1 MKNPD
6 LTMVG
11 KLVDALFSD
20 IASSGLVTPVCLVG
34 SRYLFSKGL
43 KYEGMAFLTITLPQ
57 CSKFLEKSL
66 ELGTILHG
74 ETPPYMGKRCYY
86 DRRPALLHSL
96 WAQLFNEQGQ
106 LSVGASDVEAVF
118 LLRQA
123 FNLFKKLDGD
133 CDTEYVDAEISAYLR
148 IENELPHSHPETWD
162 SVNPM
167 WSRRTGHPLWGA
179 SPTPCLEQGELF
191 TVEPR
196 VSYPWSRFDQMC
208 RRMSADLG
216 ELDAWNIRPK
226 HGPGAVSERGHVIK
240 HDFRVWPQKL
250 EAHFPRD
257 WHGRH
262 DLSNYGDYDETEPA
276 SRMVAV
282 PKTQKGPRLIA
293 AEPSAHQWIQGGIQ
307 RWFEDRVRG
316 TFLGDSIDFRRQ
328 EYSKA
333 LALEASF
340 HNRAATV
347 DLSAASDRVSTRL
360 VEYVFQGNITLL
372 NALHACRTRS
382 ILIPKSLG
390 SGSLNDRT
398 LLLRKFAPM
407 GSACTFPVQT
417 IIFTM
422 IAHFAVA
429 ICTDDWDMS
438 KDAFKRRAAGI
449 RVFGD
454 DIIVPNDSYQT
465 LVDLLHECGL
475 LVNQGKSFSRGMFR
489 EACGMD
495 AYRGSD
501 VTPGYIRKLYEPTNP
516 EALASVVE
524 CSNNLHKVGM
534 WHLAAE
540 LLKTVG
546 TMTLNKLIVAGNA
559 IGSVSVLTFMK
570 GLAPWIK
577 TRVSPTLHRLEA
589 FGVGITAKV
598 SRIEGTGE
606 ASLNQ
611 FFTDT
616 PAIPLNEDGM
626 PSRSDRLSY
635 LSPKAW
641 EHGQASNARV
651 LVKRAWVHT
660 YHVAR
665 EDNPERLLTLRV

>member
-6 LTMVG
+6 LTMVS
-11 KLVDALFSD
+11 KLVDALFQD
-20 IASSGLVTPVCLVG
+20 LASSGLLSSVCLVG
-34 SRYLFSKGL
+34 TRYLVSKGMR
-43 KYEGMAFLTITLPQ
+43 YEGMSFWTITMPQ

-66 ELGTILHG
+66 ELGTINHG

-86 DRRPALLHSL
+86 DRRPAFLHSL
-96 WAQLFNEQGQ
+96 WAQLFDEQGQ
-106 LSVGASDVEAVF
+106 SSVGASDVEAVF
-118 LLRQA
+118 LLRQV

-133 CDTEYVDAEISAYLR
+133 CASEYVDDEVSSYLR
-148 IENELPHSHPETWD
+148 IERELPPSHPDTWD

-167 WSRRTGHPLWGA
+167 WARRTGHPLWGS
-179 SPTPCLEQGELF
+179 SPTPCQEQGELF

-216 ELDAWNIRPK
+216 ELAVWNIRPK
-226 HGPGAVSERGHVIK
+226 HGPGAVSERGVVIK
-240 HDFRVWPQKL
+240 HEFRVWPRKL

-257 WHGRH
+257 WFGCH
-262 DLSNYGDYDETEPA
+262 DLSTSGDFNDNEPA

-333 LALEASF
+333 LALEASS
-340 HNRAATV
+340 HRGMATV

-360 VEYVFQGNITLL
+360 VEYVFQGNISLL
-372 NALHACRTRS
+372 NALHACRSRS
-382 ILIPKSLG
+382 LLIPKALVPGHQSDL
-390 SGSLNDRT
+390 T

-429 ICTDDWDMS
+429 LCDDDWDMS
-438 KDAFKRRAAGI
+438 KDAFKRRATGI

-454 DIIVPNDSYQT
+454 DIIVPSRAYQT
-465 LVDLLHECGL
+465 LTALLEEVGL
-475 LVNQGKSFSRGMFR
+475 RVNQGKSFVKGPFR

-495 AYRGSD
+495 AYSGYD
-501 VTPGYIRKLYEPTNP
+501 VTPGYIRKLYERTNP

-524 CSNNLHKVGM
+524 CSNNLHLKGM
-534 WHLAAE
+534 WSLAAE

-546 TMTLNKLIVAGNA
+546 TMTLSQLIVAGNA
-559 IGSVSVLTFMK
+559 IGPVSVYTFVR

-577 TRVSPTLHRLEA
+577 TRMSPTLHRLEA
-589 FGVGITAKV
+589 FGLGISSKV
-598 SRIEGTGE
+598 RRVEGTGE

-611 FFTDT
+611 YFTDV
-616 PAIPLNEDGM
+616 PDSSIDRDGHAKWH
-626 PSRSDRLSY
+626 DY
-635 LSPKAW
+635 LSPNRW

-651 LVKRAWVHT
+651 LVKRAWVHI
-660 YHVAR
+660 
-665 EDNPERLLTLRV
+665 